1 MSTSLLHITTDPN
14 LIDKSHWLDFVVT
27 HPKGNA
33 FQTPGMYE
41 VYAKTKNYEPVL
53 TVLVNDEG
61 TIQALLMAV
70 IQKDFRGALG
80 FLSSRAIITG
90 GPLVRDEDGHALSLL
105 IKSFTQSIK
114 RKAIYI
120 QFRNF
125 SLADENFNKHF
136 ILNGYSFLDHY
147 NIVLDLRA
155 GGDTLYNG
163 FSRSRKKGI
172 KKARA
177 YNFTFDYNQEG
188 KYLGEFYDL
197 LTKTYFRIGLPIPE
211 RGHFTEITKVLT
223 NKQYAI
229 FTISKEGRIV
239 TALLTLIFRK
249 TVYGYYMGT
258 VNDSDILR
266 QKPVDLLF
274 WEVFRWAAERDF
286 HYFDWMGAGTPG
298 KSYGVRDFKLQ
309 YGGGLANFGRFERI
323 NKPIVYRISKFG
335 LKIWKK
341 IRL

>member
-1 MSTSLLHITTDPN
+1 VLSDNFQVLTDPN
-14 LIDKSHWLDFVVT
+14 KVDKSLWRDFVVT
-27 HPKGNA
+27 HPRGNI
-33 FQTPGMYE
+33 FQTPEMYDI
-41 VYAKTKNYEPVL
+41 YARTEKNEPVL
-53 TVLVNDEG
+53 TLIIGDTGKIEG
-61 TIQALLMAV
+61 LLLAV
-70 IQKDFRGALG
+70 IQKEFRGSLG

-90 GPLVRDEDGHALSLL
+90 GPLILGENSEALSLL
-105 IKSFTQSIK
+105 IKSFTQVIS
-114 RKAIYI
+114 RKVIYT
-120 QFRNF
+120 QFRNNHESESWKKCF
-125 SLADENFNKHF
+125 ARH
-136 ILNGYSFLDHY
+136 GYSYLDHY
-147 NIVLDLRA
+147 NIILDLRV
-155 GGDTLYNG
+155 GEDILYNS

-229 FTISKEGRIV
+229 FTISKEGRVV
-239 TALLTLIFRK
+239 TAMLTLIFRK

-258 VNDSDILR
+258 INDSDILR

-274 WEVFRWAAERDF
+274 WEVFRWAVGRDF
-286 HYFDWMGAGTPG
+286 HFFDWMGAGTPG

-309 YGGGLANFGRFERI
+309 YGGALANFGRFERI
-323 NKPIVYRISKFG
+323 NKPIVYRISKLG
-335 LKIWKK
+335 LWIWQK